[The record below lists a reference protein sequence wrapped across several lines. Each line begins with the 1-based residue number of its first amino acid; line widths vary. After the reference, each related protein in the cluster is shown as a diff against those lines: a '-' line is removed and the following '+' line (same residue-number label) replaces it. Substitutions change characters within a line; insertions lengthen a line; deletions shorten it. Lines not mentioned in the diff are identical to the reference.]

1 VLLGRTKSRYHQGKA
16 FGELVL
22 LRHKGGWRSAQT
34 GDEGRDASWYVFDKV
49 ATEAQRLR
57 PLVDR
62 PEEES
67 EVDQGS
73 HLMQLELE
81 CGHDAEVATTALEC
95 PQQFRVLRGR
105 GRDNPAIGGHHL
117 RGDQIVATETS

>member
-1 VLLGRTKSRYHQGKA
+1 VLLGRTKSRYHQRKA

-73 HLMQLELE
+73 HLMQLDLE
-81 CGHDAEVATTALEC
+81 CGDDAEVAATALQK
-95 PQQFRVLRGR
+95 PRPPPLTPHRPR
-105 GRDNPAIGGHHL
+105 TRP
-117 RGDQIVATETS
+117 